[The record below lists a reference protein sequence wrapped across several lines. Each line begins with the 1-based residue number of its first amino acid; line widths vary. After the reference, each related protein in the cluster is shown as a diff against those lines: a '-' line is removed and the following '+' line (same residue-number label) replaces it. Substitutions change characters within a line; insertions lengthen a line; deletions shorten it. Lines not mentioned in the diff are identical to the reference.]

1 LVQDESIFKHDLY
14 IKRKWIVRQ
23 KRPIVTVTGS
33 HDKTIIFG
41 VLSNDGKQLF
51 RQYGQFNS
59 YSFIRYLEEVRK
71 KFKKFVMFVDRAT
84 QHSSKMVKKYLQ
96 RNKDRMRIEY
106 LPVGSPEFNAVEE
119 CWRQGK
125 NNILSNYYS
134 SFSQLKQIISQYY
147 RTRRFNQDI
156 KKYLMRSTN

>member
-1 LVQDESIFKHDLY
+1 LVQDESIFIHDLC
-14 IKRKWIVRQ
+14 IRRKWIVRQ